1 MMEPEEFEES
11 ARDTASSGSRRR
23 RPCLEPDF
31 DSAPSWVKTF
41 YWTPL
46 LGWLARRWIESHE
59 AYRRAEPP
67 PPGDWWDDSGVHE
80 PRRPKPFAGAG
91 AVEMEEPFEDDDG
104 GGLDGSYA
112 LVGRDE
118 PGAPTTAA

>member
-1 MMEPEEFEES
+1 MMEPEEFDET
-11 ARDTASSGSRRR
+11 ARDIVSSGSRWR

-31 DSAPSWVKTF
+31 GQAPSWVKTF

-46 LGWLARRWIESHE
+46 VGWLARRWIESHE
-59 AYRRAEPP
+59 AYRPAEPP

-80 PRRPKPFAGAG
+80 PRRPGPLAGAG
-91 AVEMEEPFEDDDG
+91 AAELDEPFEDEDDE
-104 GGLDGSYA
+104 GLDESYA
-112 LVGRDE
+112 LAGLEE